1 MSSYLSDAEKEM
13 LEEKR
18 IQTEQLD
25 KHIAKRNSALVG
37 EPKEYKG
44 ITYSMNQRGLYECIS
59 IDRSSPLNGVFT
71 STSILHSLI
80 DKLESNAGKASN
92 VKGKGA

>member
-1 MSSYLSDAEKEM
+1 
-13 LEEKR
+13 
-18 IQTEQLD
+18 
-25 KHIAKRNSALVG
+25 
-37 EPKEYKG
+37 
-44 ITYSMNQRGLYECIS
+44 MNKRGLYECIS